1 MKIRLDEKVIN
12 DGPMN
17 LEPDF
22 VRRIALNIRKGAK
35 FSIEQEGSQIWTYMQ
50 PNYAFWGQNYLYS
63 SKWHKLKNV
72 LLFPGP
78 SSETNEDSGTLTAT
92 PSTSSKRYVKRK
104 DLVYCPVDNS
114 AKFLRRKRLSPVLS
128 SICGEKTFLY
138 KQEVV
143 TAVLSYI
150 KKHKLQK
157 GKLEIIC
164 DEKLE
169 LLTKKKKVTLLD
181 VMARLDK
188 NMS

>member
-1 MKIRLDEKVIN
+1 MIVLYCIFVFFCPKYFHRLIKDI
-12 DGPMN
+12 
-17 LEPDF
+17 
-22 VRRIALNIRKGAK
+22 
-35 FSIEQEGSQIWTYMQ
+35 
-50 PNYAFWGQNYLYS
+50 
-63 SKWHKLKNV
+63 

-78 SSETNEDSGTLTAT
+78 NSETNEDSGTLTAT
-92 PSTSSKRYVKRK
+92 PSTSSKKYVKRK

>member
-1 MKIRLDEKVIN
+1 M
-12 DGPMN
+12 
-17 LEPDF
+17 
-22 VRRIALNIRKGAK
+22 
-35 FSIEQEGSQIWTYMQ
+35 
-50 PNYAFWGQNYLYS
+50 
-63 SKWHKLKNV
+63 

-92 PSTSSKRYVKRK
+92 PSTSSKKFVKRK

-138 KQEVV
+138 EQEVV

>member
-1 MKIRLDEKVIN
+1 MAESFQACYLFKWRRYSKKI
-12 DGPMN
+12 
-17 LEPDF
+17 
-22 VRRIALNIRKGAK
+22 
-35 FSIEQEGSQIWTYMQ
+35 Y
-50 PNYAFWGQNYLYS
+50 
-63 SKWHKLKNV
+63 V

-78 SSETNEDSGTLTAT
+78 NSKTNEDSGTLTAT
-92 PSTSSKRYVKRK
+92 PSTSSKKFVKRK